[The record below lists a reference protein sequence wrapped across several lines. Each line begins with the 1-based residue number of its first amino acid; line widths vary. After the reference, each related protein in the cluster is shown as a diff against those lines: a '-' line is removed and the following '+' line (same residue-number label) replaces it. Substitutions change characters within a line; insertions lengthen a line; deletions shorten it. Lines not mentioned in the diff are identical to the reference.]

1 MKLKDRIKNIKTI
14 LKFCENNEVE
24 IYNETC
30 INYFTEFFKNRHD
43 YPESFTGVVT
53 VGNFLNSV
61 AINPTLKIEYCYK
74 DKDGDYDN
82 ELITF
87 YDPDSEYMYGSDWGN
102 SPGLDYS
109 DIDDGIWKIVEEIA
123 YKRKKKKILLISL
136 RV

>member
-30 INYFTEFFKNRHD
+30 
-43 YPESFTGVVT
+43 TGVVT